1 MARRTRLDDE
11 VLELLADEPELLA
24 IADAFAE
31 TQARRRRR
39 VRPVRLVAALALVG
53 VVAIAFAFAFWP
65 GGGSSGISDN
75 TAYAAIGGR
84 ARILQITVRMDARRV
99 TLKYDRALGQL
110 TTFGRSRPLH
120 LPEAALPPRTTSLA
134 PALGAQ
140 FGPDVGLAL
149 SLTVEYPEL
158 AKAGKLHK
166 IDAPRGAD
174 RGLHWVS
181 YRSALGYV
189 VDVGLRV
196 TDLYP
201 SRIVRAGSRMFVRVT
216 SLSTTG

>member
-39 VRPVRLVAALALVG
+39 VRPVRIAVALAVVG
-53 VVAIAFAFAFWP
+53 AVAIAVAFWP

-75 TAYAAIGGR
+75 TAYAAVGGR
-84 ARILQITVRMDARRV
+84 ARFLQITVRMDARRV
-99 TLKYDRALGQL
+99 TLRYDRALGLL
-110 TTFGRSRPLH
+110 TTYGRRSPLH

-134 PALGAQ
+134 RLGTQ
-140 FGPDVGLAL
+140 FGPDVGLPL

-158 AKAGKLHK
+158 AKAGKLQR
-166 IDAPRGAD
+166 ITTPRGAD
-174 RGLHWVS
+174 PGLRWVS

-196 TDLYP
+196 TDMYRLA
-201 SRIVRAGSRMFVRVT
+201 SCERARTRSCV
-216 SLSTTG
+216 

>member
-39 VRPVRLVAALALVG
+39 VRPVRIAAALALVG
-53 VVAIAFAFAFWP
+53 VVASAFAFWP

-75 TAYAAIGGR
+75 TAYAAVGGR

-99 TLKYDRALGQL
+99 TLRYDRALGQL

-120 LPEAALPPRTTSLA
+120 LAEAALPPRTTSLA
-134 PALGAQ
+134 PALDTQ

-158 AKAGKLHK
+158 AKAGKLHR

-174 RGLHWVS
+174 AGLHWVS

-196 TDLYP
+196 EDLYP
-201 SRIVRAGSRMFVRVT
+201 SRIVRAGSRTFVRVT
-216 SLSTTG
+216 SLSISD